1 MECITADLADKSS
14 VEKLAIRS
22 CEMGPIDVLINNGG
36 ISSRSSFAE
45 TKLEVDEL
53 LMQVNFLSGVSLAK
67 KIVPGMVE
75 RGGGKIVW
83 ISSIQGKGKL
93 IELGGCHRKSVTLC
107 FTLLRI

>member
-83 ISSIQGKGKL
+83 ISSIQGKGEL
-93 IELGGCHRKSVTLC
+93 IEFGGWHRKSVTLC
-107 FTLLRI
+107 FPLRI